1 MSEEGILRI
10 GELSRRV
17 GVSPEVLRAWERRY
31 GVLRPTRSEGGFR
44 LYSTADEERV
54 RRMLALQQ
62 QGLSP
67 AVAARTAAAE
77 DDGASAVSA
86 LPADTLREALAD
98 ALERFDEASANRSFD
113 RALAMVTLDT
123 LLREIVLAYLADLGE
138 RWSAGR
144 TSVAQEHFA
153 TNVLRGRL
161 LGLARDWG
169 QGGGPLALLA
179 SPPGEL
185 HDLGLICFGLA
196 LRAHGWRI
204 AFLGADTPVDTLK
217 HAADTLRPDMV
228 VVTATTPQRLSHVRS
243 ELREVAGSTRLAV
256 AGAGATDAL
265 ATSVG
270 AELLDGDPV
279 SQAARIGDGDR
290 APSARKPHVKP
301 KRGL

>member
-1 MSEEGILRI
+1 MSDEGVLRI

-67 AVAARTAAAE
+67 AVAARTAATE
-77 DDGASAVSA
+77 DGAPAAAAPAGAADELRRA
-86 LPADTLREALAD
+86 LAEALD
-98 ALERFDEASANRSFD
+98 RFDEPGANRAFD
-113 RALAMVTLDT
+113 RALAALSLDT
-123 LLREIVLAYLADLGE
+123 LLREVVLAYLADLGE
-138 RWSAGR
+138 RWSAGQA
-144 TSVAQEHFA
+144 SVAQEHFA
-153 TNVLRGRL
+153 SNVLRGRL

-179 SPPGEL
+179 CTPGEV

-196 LRAHGWRI
+196 LRARGWRI
-204 AFLGADTPVDTLK
+204 AFLGADTPVDTLRRTADDL
-217 HAADTLRPDMV
+217 HPDLVVLTAA
-228 VVTATTPQRLSHVRS
+228 TAQRFSRVRS
-243 ELREVAGSTRLAV
+243 ELRELGRATRLAV
-256 AGAGATDAL
+256 GGHGATEAI
-265 ATSVG
+265 AGSVG

-279 SQAARIGDGDR
+279 GRAASIAAER
-290 APSARKPHVKP
+290 
-301 KRGL
+301 

>member
-67 AVAARTAAAE
+67 AVAARAAASE
-77 DDGASAVSA
+77 GDGGSAVSA
-86 LPADTLREALAD
+86 LPADTLRQALAD
-98 ALERFDEASANRSFD
+98 ALDSFDDASANRVFD
-113 RALAMVTLDT
+113 RALAVLTLDT
-123 LLREIVLAYLADLGE
+123 LLRRIVLDYLADLGE
-138 RWSAGR
+138 RWSDGR
-144 TSVAQEHFA
+144 ASVAHEHFA

-196 LRAHGWRI
+196 LRAQGWRI
-204 AFLGADTPVDTLK
+204 AFLGADTPVDTLR
-217 HAADTLRPDMV
+217 HAADTMRPDLV
-228 VVTATTPQRLSHVRS
+228 VLTATAPQRLSEIQA
-243 ELREVAGSTRLAV
+243 ELGEMAGSMRLAL
-256 AGAGATDAL
+256 AGAGASEAL
-265 ATSVG
+265 SASMG

-279 SQAARIGDGDR
+279 TQAARIV
-290 APSARKPHVKP
+290 AAH
-301 KRGL
+301 

>member
-67 AVAARTAAAE
+67 AVAARTAATE
-77 DDGASAVSA
+77 GDGGPTVSA
-86 LPADTLREALAD
+86 LPADTLRQALAD
-98 ALERFDEASANRSFD
+98 ALDSFDEASANRVFD
-113 RALAMVTLDT
+113 RALAVLTLDT
-123 LLREIVLAYLADLGE
+123 LLRRIVLDYLVDLGE
-138 RWSAGR
+138 RWSDGRAG
-144 TSVAQEHFA
+144 VAQEHFA

-179 SPPGEL
+179 CPPGEL

-204 AFLGADTPVDTLK
+204 ALLGADTPVDTLK
-217 HAADTLRPDMV
+217 HTADNLHPDLV
-228 VVTATTPQRLSHVRS
+228 VVTATIPRRLSQIQA
-243 ELREVAGSTRLAV
+243 ELRAMAGSTRLAL
-256 AGAGATDAL
+256 AGGGASEAI
-265 ATSVG
+265 AASIG

-279 SQAARIGDGDR
+279 TQAARIG
-290 APSARKPHVKP
+290 AAH
-301 KRGL
+301 

>member
-67 AVAARTAAAE
+67 AVAARTAATE
-77 DDGASAVSA
+77 GDGGPAVSA
-86 LPADTLREALAD
+86 LPADTLRQALAD
-98 ALERFDEASANRSFD
+98 ALDSFDEASANRVFD
-113 RALAMVTLDT
+113 RALAVLTLDT
-123 LLREIVLAYLADLGE
+123 LLRRIVLDYLVDLGE
-138 RWSAGR
+138 RWSDGR
-144 TSVAQEHFA
+144 ASVAQEHFA

-179 SPPGEL
+179 CPPGEL

-217 HAADTLRPDMV
+217 HTADNLDPDLV
-228 VVTATTPQRLSHVRS
+228 VVTATIPRRLSQIQA
-243 ELREVAGSTRLAV
+243 ELRAMAGSTRLAL
-256 AGAGATDAL
+256 AGGGASEAI
-265 ATSVG
+265 AASIG

-279 SQAARIGDGDR
+279 TQAARIG
-290 APSARKPHVKP
+290 AAH
-301 KRGL
+301 